1 MEMFAGAA
9 SLAVRDLVT
18 GAPVRGRVVAV
29 FPRCAYVE
37 LDGRLLALETWDGLR
52 LPCAVTLA
60 DAGSPAPARRRAG
73 RAAEVQA
80 TAGRSRPGRCRST
93 SAAGGRH
100 MVRAAL
106 SRWVTLPTRRPGGTA
121 FVLGL
126 LGRGPGLTP
135 AGDDLLAGL
144 LLGLAGSAELR
155 DPLAAAVT
163 RHAPARTTWLSA
175 ELLRHAVAGHG
186 VPAAV
191 AVADAM
197 AGYGPA
203 DALTRAL
210 PALLAVGHTSGAALA
225 RGLLLAAEAL
235 AGRHPLDRTE
245 AAA

>member
-9 SLAVRDLVT
+9 SLAVRELVA
-18 GAPVRGRVVAV
+18 GPPVRGRVVAV

-37 LDGRLLALETWDGLR
+37 LGGRLLALETWDGLR
-52 LPCAVTLA
+52 LPCALSLA
-60 DAGSPAPARRRAG
+60 APASRRPLAAVRVGDAARAG
-73 RAAEVQA
+73 DRSVSVGPVQVGVARWWAPHRPRGAAD
-80 TAGRSRPGRCRST
+80 PGDLGLV
-93 SAAGGRH
+93 A
-100 MVRAAL
+100 
-106 SRWVTLPTRRPGGTA
+106 PGWDA

-135 AGDDLLAGL
+135 AGDDVLAGL
-144 LLGLAGSAELR
+144 LLGLAGRADLR

-163 RHAPARTTWLSA
+163 RQAAARTTWLSA
-175 ELLRHAVAGHG
+175 ELLRHAAAGRG

-191 AVADAM
+191 AVADAL
-197 AGYGPA
+197 AGHGPA

-225 RGLLLAAEAL
+225 RGLLLAAETL
-235 AGRHPLDRTE
+235 AGRPRSLDRRE